1 MKYLNMKYLNVKIFK
16 YENKFRGKDTSDS
29 YF

>member
-1 MKYLNMKYLNVKIFK
+1 MNMKYEHLNMKIFK